1 MEKNTKL
8 APHATKCI
16 FLSYGT
22 DGEFSYKLLDME
34 NQKLIQSSDVVFNED
49 SIFSRNQQKIV
60 GKKVTFEIDTNVV
73 EGPTHMTE
81 LEIPQTIEINQANP
95 SGESESTKGPLVKFD
110 SIRIL
115 TRNERKRVE
124 LTKSPK
130 QP

>member
-1 MEKNTKL
+1 MQLNVYFSVIE
-8 APHATKCI
+8 
-16 FLSYGT
+16 T
-22 DGEFSYKLLDME
+22 DGEFSYRLWDPK
-34 NQKLIQSSDVVFNED
+34 NWKLIRSSDVVFNED

-130 QP
+130 QT